1 MISHKFMGR
10 LHPVFQPL
18 ALLFCK
24 GKSTPYLSLKR
35 GSLITVVDPGEGPG
49 GPPSPP
55 PIFSSTEAWRAEKS
69 LGGDRPPPPP
79 LSQGL
84 DLALFHTYLKK
95 LSRKTI
101 AILDHIASEVFTITD
116 RILHLFT
123 LPQRMSQKH
132 IGYVT
137 IHFQDRR
144 GAVL

>member
-1 MISHKFMGR
+1 M
-10 LHPVFQPL
+10 FQPCT
-18 ALLFCK
+18 LLVCERK
-24 GKSTPYLSLKR
+24 CTPYLSLKR
-35 GSLITVVDPGEGPG
+35 GSLVTVADPGEGLG
-49 GPPSPP
+49 RPP
-55 PIFSSTEAWRAEKS
+55 PNFYTKLRPKGPKNV
-69 LGGDRPPPPP
+69 LGGYRPPPPYLRVWMTTP
-79 LSQGL
+79 PPPPSQSL
-84 DLALFHTYLKK
+84 DLTLFHTYLKK

-144 GAVL
+144 GAVM

>member
-1 MISHKFMGR
+1 MGR
-10 LHPVFQPL
+10 LHPMFQPRT
-18 ALLFCK
+18 LLVCERK
-24 GKSTPYLSLKR
+24 CTPYLSLKR
-35 GSLITVVDPGEGPG
+35 GSLVTVADPGVG
-49 GPPSPP
+49 
-55 PIFSSTEAWRAEKS
+55 
-69 LGGDRPPPPP
+69 LGRPPPNFYTKLRPKGPKKFWGVTAPP
-79 LSQGL
+79 LSKGL
-84 DLALFHTYLKK
+84 DDHPPSQSLDLTLFHTYLKK

-144 GAVL
+144 GAVM

>member
-1 MISHKFMGR
+1 M
-10 LHPVFQPL
+10 FQPRT
-18 ALLFCK
+18 LLVCERK
-24 GKSTPYLSLKR
+24 CTPCLSLER
-35 GSLITVVDPGEGPG
+35 GSLVTVADPGEGP
-49 GPPSPP
+49 
-55 PIFSSTEAWRAEKS
+55 R
-69 LGGDRPPPPP
+69 RPPPNFYTKLRPKGPKKFWGVTGPP
-79 LSQGL
+79 LSKGL
-84 DLALFHTYLKK
+84 DDHPPSISRSGSGTVSYLVKK
-95 LSRKTI
+95 II

>member
-1 MISHKFMGR
+1 M
-10 LHPVFQPL
+10 FQPRT
-18 ALLFCK
+18 LLVCERK
-24 GKSTPYLSLKR
+24 CTPYLSLKR
-35 GSLITVVDPGEGPG
+35 GSLVTVADPGEGPG
-49 GPPSPP
+49 
-55 PIFSSTEAWRAEKS
+55 
-69 LGGDRPPPPP
+69 RPPPNFYTKLRPEGPKKFWGVTGPPPYLRVWMTTPP
-79 LSQGL
+79 LPSQSL

-123 LPQRMSQKH
+123 LPRRMSRKH

-137 IHFQDRR
+137 IHFQDRH

>member
-1 MISHKFMGR
+1 M
-10 LHPVFQPL
+10 FQPCT
-18 ALLFCK
+18 LLVCERK
-24 GKSTPYLSLKR
+24 CTPYLSLKR
-35 GSLITVVDPGEGPG
+35 GSLVTVADPGEGLWR
-49 GPPSPP
+49 PP
-55 PIFSSTEAWRAEKS
+55 PNFYTKLRPQGPKKFWGVTAPPPYLRVWMN
-69 LGGDRPPPPP
+69 PPPPP
-79 LSQGL
+79 SQSL
-84 DLALFHTYLKK
+84 DLTLFHTYLKK

>member
-1 MISHKFMGR
+1 M
-10 LHPVFQPL
+10 FQPL

-55 PIFSSTEAWRAEKS
+55 QF
-69 LGGDRPPPPP
+69 LGQLRPEGPKKVWGVTAPPPP